1 MKWLVEFD
9 MVADEI
15 LTLRDGA
22 GQPVDLVLS
31 QGKIKTVM
39 VEAEEQNEAVEKG
52 VGLITENIVAQ
63 KQSLNRAVRKYRE
76 AVDKN
81 AEKIYV
87 VGYDGEEGNL
97 IVELR
102 EKASEQPCNRAYQ
115 TGDSEYVSYVEAA
128 SKKEALK
135 RGVREIEK
143 LLKKQKKNVER
154 QVEEL
159 DDSWGKLDDLE
170 TELEKLVVKAEMEEE
185 GK

>member
-15 LTLRDGA
+15 SASRDGA
-22 GQPVDLVLS
+22 EQPVGLVIS
-31 QGKIKTVM
+31 QGKIKTVV

-76 AVDKN
+76 AVEGV
-81 AEKIYV
+81 EKIYI
-87 VGYDGEEGNL
+87 VGYDGEEGSL
-97 IVELR
+97 IVELS
-102 EKASEQPCNRAYQ
+102 EKASEQPCDRAYQ

-135 RGVREIEK
+135 KGIREIEK

-159 DDSWGKLDDLE
+159 GDSWGELDSLE
-170 TELEKLVVKAEMEEE
+170 TGLRKLVAKAEMEEE
-185 GK
+185 EK